1 MNENRLVN
9 WASGLAIFVGI
20 MDLIAGGVFII
31 AYIHGGADA
40 TSDNWVG
47 MLTAVV
53 LLGGLAISFLAFV
66 IALIAH
72 KQTEEWT
79 GLLLPVLL
87 LPVTLAF
94 IAGGEFFWWE

>member
-1 MNENRLVN
+1 MYENKLVN

-20 MDLIAGGVFII
+20 MDLLGAAVFII

-47 MLTAVV
+47 MFTAIA
-53 LLGGLAISFLAFV
+53 LLGGLAISFLAF
-66 IALIAH
+66 ILALFAH
-72 KQTEEWT
+72 RQTEEWT
-79 GLLLPVLL
+79 GLLLPILL
-87 LPVTLAF
+87 FPVTLSF